1 MREDDFAVFLV
12 KHDLESALY
21 NLEKC
26 DIRVPTLGEAHILIE
41 KALKFVNE
49 DLELRRK
56 VNEEKREEEA

>member
-1 MREDDFAVFLV
+1 MSDNLVLFLV

-26 DIRVPTLGEAHILIE
+26 DIRVPTLGEAYIHIE

-49 DLELRRK
+49 DLELRRR
-56 VNEEKREEEA
+56 RES